1 MSQGFPG
8 DSVIKNP
15 PVNPGD
21 MGSITESGRSSGIEN
36 GNPLQD
42 SFKDNPMHRGA
53 WWATVHGLTEL
64 DTIELLSMH
73 AHTRR
78 LLVET
83 LVHGAHGLP
92 WPEGLVILC
101 RTVAFTGTVHT
112 CSVLAP
118 TSAKRSFRRA
128 HRVLPVSLCEPLCRV
143 VPVHSHSSSP
153 TSCPPPH
160 RSPFHLPATS
170 FHTSELSVLF

>member
-21 MGSITESGRSSGIEN
+21 VGSITESGRSSGVEN

-64 DTIELLSMH
+64 DTTELLSTL
-73 AHTRR
+73 AHTRH

-92 WPEGLVILC
+92 WPEGLAVILC

-118 TSAKRSFRRA
+118 VSAKRSFRQA
-128 HRVLPVSLCEPLCRV
+128 HRVFPASLCEPLCCV

-153 TSCPPPH
+153 TSCPPTPSLTIPLAGH
-160 RSPFHLPATS
+160 ILSHL
-170 FHTSELSVLF
+170 